1 MNWRMVILL
10 FMIAILTSSCSSTI
24 PAIGETSHFD
34 QGYSIRKIKFHS
46 DSLDKMMNMNIFLP
60 QGYSSS
66 EKYPVLYLLHGAGG
80 NEDSWIKDMEVDKQ
94 ASKLIEDQQMDPV
107 IIVMP
112 NYDHSYGTN
121 YSSQTHSEH
130 GRDYGM
136 YEDYLTKDIISYVD
150 MHYYTLQSPAG
161 RYIGGVSMGGFAA
174 LHIAFNHQDMFSKV
188 GGHSPAMFLDATT
201 DLKWLFA
208 NEQMRESTD
217 PVYMARTMDIGQLE
231 IYLDHGDRDMG
242 HVIDS
247 TQQLH
252 TILEEKGAHVQYHI
266 FKGEHNGSYW
276 RANTNSYL
284 EFYAGK

>member
-1 MNWRMVILL
+1 MKLRIVILL
-10 FMIAILTSSCSSTI
+10 CMVVVLTSCSSTI
-24 PAIGETSHFD
+24 PAIGETINYD
-34 QGYSIRKIKFHS
+34 QGYSIRKIQFRS
-46 DSLDKMMNMNIFLP
+46 ESLDKLMNMNIFLP
-60 QGYSSS
+60 QDYSSG

-80 NEDSWIKDMEVDKQ
+80 NEDSWIKDIKIDKL
-94 ASKLIEDQQMDPV
+94 ASTLIADQQIESL

-112 NYDHSYGTN
+112 NYDNSYGTN

-150 MHYYTLQSPAG
+150 THFHTIQSPEG
-161 RYIGGVSMGGFAA
+161 RYIGGLSMGGFAA

-201 DLKWLFA
+201 DLKWLFN

-217 PVYMARTMDIGQLE
+217 PIYIAAAIDFGHLE

-247 TQQLH
+247 TQFLH
-252 TILEEKGAHVQYHI
+252 AELEEKSAHVQYHI

-276 RANTNSYL
+276 RTNAQSYL
-284 EFYAGK
+284 KFYAGK

>member
-1 MNWRMVILL
+1 MNWRIVILL
-10 FMIAILTSSCSSTI
+10 FMVAILTSSCSSTI
-24 PAIGETSHFD
+24 PAIGETSTYD
-34 QGYSIRKIKFHS
+34 QGYSIRKIQFRS

-60 QGYSSS
+60 QGYSSH
-66 EKYPVLYLLHGAGG
+66 EKYSVLYLLHGAGG

-94 ASKLIEDQQMDPV
+94 ASTLIADQQMDPV

-112 NYDHSYGTN
+112 NYDNSYGTN

-136 YEDYLTKDIISYVD
+136 YEDYLTKDVISYVD
-150 MHYYTLQSPAG
+150 MHYQTLQSPEG
-161 RYIGGVSMGGFAA
+161 RYIGGLSMGGFAA

-201 DLKWLFA
+201 DLKWLFD

-217 PVYMARTMDIGQLE
+217 PIYIARAKDIGQLD

-242 HVIDS
+242 HVMDS
-247 TQQLH
+247 TKRLH
-252 TILEEKGAHVQYHI
+252 TILKEKSAHVQYHI
-266 FKGEHNGSYW
+266 FGGEHNGSYW
-276 RANTNSYL
+276 RANTQSYL
-284 EFYAGK
+284 KFYADK